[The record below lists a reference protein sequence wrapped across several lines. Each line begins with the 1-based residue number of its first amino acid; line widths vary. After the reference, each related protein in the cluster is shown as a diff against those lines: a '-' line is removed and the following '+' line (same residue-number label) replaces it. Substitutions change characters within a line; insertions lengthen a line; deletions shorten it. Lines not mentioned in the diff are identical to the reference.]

1 MFDNTGFL
9 TFYQFSH
16 MREKF
21 PPMELGSRHVLDKW
35 MEISEPWTTGAM
47 VTGFNP
53 WSRPQAHCC
62 PHAFMLDRPQRSCR
76 QHFVILPSLLTDP
89 NRCDYEGGDQKS
101 EKGAALSIQC
111 QGKDTASSE
120 QTSSTTTGK
129 DATECNSNDKTLE
142 KFPWQFSVD
151 MKGCD
156 EVRTRTKNGVLMI
169 EGRGT
174 NDNSQQMV
182 QYITSLPHHVSHDSL
197 TASLVNNRLTVIQK
211 AGAYLEGQART
222 VLIDMQQRN
231 SINKPEEQQQQNTE
245 IEEQEKEISATDR
258 YSKGTVMESNNNG
271 IREVF

>member
-1 MFDNTGFL
+1 MYHVSQKLRTMFDNTGFL
-9 TFYQFSH
+9 TFNQFSH
-16 MREKF
+16 VREKF
-21 PPMELGSRHVLDKW
+21 PPMEPGPRHVLDKW
-35 MEISEPWTTGAM
+35 MEISEPWSTGAM

-62 PHAFMLDRPQRSCR
+62 PHAFMLGRPQRSCR
-76 QHFVILPSLLTDP
+76 QHFVILPSS
-89 NRCDYEGGDQKS
+89 CDHVGVDQKS

-111 QGKDTASSE
+111 QGKDTARSE

-129 DATECNSNDKTLE
+129 DATACNSNDKTPE

-156 EVRTRTKNGVLMI
+156 EVRATTKNGILMV

-211 AGAYLEGQART
+211 AGAHLEGQART
-222 VLIDMQQRN
+222 V
-231 SINKPEEQQQQNTE
+231 SINVQ
-245 IEEQEKEISATDR
+245 
-258 YSKGTVMESNNNG
+258 
-271 IREVF
+271 